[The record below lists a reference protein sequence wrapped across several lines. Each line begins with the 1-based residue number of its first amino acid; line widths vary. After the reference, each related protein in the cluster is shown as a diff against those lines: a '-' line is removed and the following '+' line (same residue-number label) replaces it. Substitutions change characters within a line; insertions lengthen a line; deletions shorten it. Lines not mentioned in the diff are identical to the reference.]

1 MHCNIKDVPFSKQ
14 IIIKSF
20 KYNDHKNN
28 FEDIYINWMKHKGE
42 NKQRIINEDDDM
54 NDKLDD
60 VEDRQ

>member
-1 MHCNIKDVPFSKQ
+1 
-14 IIIKSF
+14 
-20 KYNDHKNN
+20 
-28 FEDIYINWMKHKGE
+28 MKLKGE

>member
-1 MHCNIKDVPFSKQ
+1 
-14 IIIKSF
+14 
-20 KYNDHKNN
+20 
-28 FEDIYINWMKHKGE
+28 MKRKGE

>member
-1 MHCNIKDVPFSKQ
+1 
-14 IIIKSF
+14 
-20 KYNDHKNN
+20 
-28 FEDIYINWMKHKGE
+28 MKHKGG

>member
-1 MHCNIKDVPFSKQ
+1 MKD
-14 IIIKSF
+14 
-20 KYNDHKNN
+20 
-28 FEDIYINWMKHKGE
+28 KGE

>member
-1 MHCNIKDVPFSKQ
+1 
-14 IIIKSF
+14 
-20 KYNDHKNN
+20 
-28 FEDIYINWMKHKGE
+28 MKHKRE

>member
-1 MHCNIKDVPFSKQ
+1 
-14 IIIKSF
+14 
-20 KYNDHKNN
+20 
-28 FEDIYINWMKHKGE
+28 MKFKGE